1 MWMDLEDIVL
11 SDISH
16 KEKEK
21 YLWFH
26 LYVDLKKN
34 PNPHTHTHTHTHT
47 QRIHRYREQIGSC
60 QRNGYV
66 VEEMGE
72 VGQKVQ
78 TSSYKIN
85 KS

>member
-34 PNPHTHTHTHTHT
+34 PNTHTHTHTHTHT
-47 QRIHRYREQIGSC
+47 TNSQIQRTDWQLPEEWVCGR
-60 QRNGYV
+60 RNG
-66 VEEMGE
+66 
-72 VGQKVQ
+72 
-78 TSSYKIN
+78 
-85 KS
+85 